1 MTPDPQPPTSHRPPA
16 SRTRRKALAG
26 GIATVAV
33 LAGAG
38 LLGGQP
44 WANAASSITFDTG
57 AGVTFAVNTT
67 NGNLTS
73 LKHDGTELTAAGQ
86 AAGQFESG
94 WSSAT
99 VTGKT
104 FNNGASI
111 LISATNASI
120 GVTQYYFARK
130 NDNTIYM
137 ATDITKALN
146 PGEARFITRLKSSL
160 LTSSPVAAR
169 TAGTTSTVEGSD
181 VFAFADGQT
190 ASKFYSSQRLIA
202 QAPFGAS
209 GNGHGAYIVPGNVD
223 MASGGPFFRDIEV
236 NDTGT
241 AVNITHYM
249 FSGHQQTEALRL
261 GLHGPYALALTDGE
275 SPAPRS
281 MDFLSAYLPGLLSD
295 ARRGGV
301 SGTAGGTWNGL
312 RATVALAGPNGQ
324 YWGQVKSGRF
334 VIGHVKPGTYTATLY
349 AGELAVGTTRTVTVT
364 AGATTS
370 LAMTG
375 SVPAAGTLF
384 QLGTFDGTPAG
395 FLNADKIETMHPSDS
410 RMSAWRSSGYS
421 VSNGAAKFP
430 MAEFKSVNSPMAL
443 NFTLSSVP
451 AAGVRLRIATT
462 SSFAGGRPAVTIGS
476 YSSPA
481 SASPAPADLD
491 SRNVTRGTWR
501 GVNTTYT
508 FTVPAG
514 ALKAGT
520 NTLSI
525 STISGSSGA
534 TFLSPNFIFDA
545 LALDPA

>member
-1 MTPDPQPPTSHRPPA
+1 MTPNSHRPPT
-16 SRTRRKALAG
+16 SRKRRKALAG
-26 GIATVAV
+26 GIASVAV
-33 LAGAG
+33 LAGIG

-57 AGVTFAVNTT
+57 TGVSFVVNTT
-67 NGNLTS
+67 NGNMTS
-73 LKHDGTELTAAGQ
+73 LKHNGTELTASGQ

-99 VTGKT
+99 VTGQT
-104 FNNGASI
+104 FNSGSSI
-111 LISATNASI
+111 LVSATNSSI

-137 ATDITKALN
+137 ATNITKALN

-160 LTSSPVAAR
+160 LTTSPVAAK
-169 TAGTTSTVEGSD
+169 TAGTTTTVEGSD
-181 VFAFADGQT
+181 VFAFAGGQT
-190 ASKFYSSQRLIA
+190 ASKFFSSQRLIT
-202 QAPFGAS
+202 QQPFGAS
-209 GNGHGAYIVPGNVD
+209 GSGHGAYLIPGNND
-223 MASGGPFFRDIEV
+223 MTSGGPFFRDIEV

-261 GLHGPYALALTDGE
+261 GLHGPYALALTDGA
-275 SPAPRS
+275 APTLHS
-281 MDFLSAYLPGLLSD
+281 MDFLSSYIPDLLSN
-295 ARRGGV
+295 AQRGGV
-301 SGTAGGTWNGL
+301 SGTASGSFNGL
-312 RATVALAGPNGQ
+312 GATVGLAGPNGQ
-324 YWGQVKSGRF
+324 YWGQVKAGQF

-349 AGELAVGTTRTVTVT
+349 AGELAVGSTKTITVA
-364 AGATTS
+364 AGATTA
-370 LAMTG
+370 LALTG

-395 FLNADKIETMHPSDS
+395 FLNADKIETEHPSDT
-410 RMSAWRSSGYS
+410 RMSAWTASGYS
-421 VSNGAAKFP
+421 VASGAAKFP

-443 NFTLSSVP
+443 SFTLASVP
-451 AAGVRLRIATT
+451 AGGAKLRIATT

-476 YSSPA
+476 YSSPS
-481 SASPAPADLD
+481 SASPAPANLD

-501 GVNTTYT
+501 GINTTYT
-508 FTVPAG
+508 FTIPAS
-514 ALKAGT
+514 ALKTGT

-525 STISGSSGA
+525 STISGSSGT
-534 TFLSPNFIFDA
+534 TFLSPNFIFDG

>member
-1 MTPDPQPPTSHRPPA
+1 MTPDPQFPSSHRRPA
-16 SRTRRKALAG
+16 SRKKRKALAG
-26 GIATVAV
+26 GIAAVAV

-57 AGVTFAVNTT
+57 TGLTFAVNTT
-67 NGNLTS
+67 NGNVTS
-73 LKHDGTELTAAGQ
+73 LKHDGTELTASGQ

-99 VTGKT
+99 VTSQS
-104 FNNGASI
+104 FNSGASI
-111 LISATNASI
+111 LVSATNSSI

-130 NDNTIYM
+130 NDNTLYM

-160 LTSSPVAAR
+160 LTTSPVAAK
-169 TAGTTSTVEGSD
+169 TSGTTSTVEGSD
-181 VFAFADGQT
+181 VFAFASGQT
-190 ASKFYSSQRLIA
+190 ASKFFSSQRLIA
-202 QAPFGAS
+202 QTPFGAS
-209 GNGHGAYIVPGNVD
+209 GNGHGAYIIAGNND
-223 MASGGPFFRDIEV
+223 MTSGGPFFRDIEV

-261 GLHGPYALALTDGE
+261 GLHGPYALAVTDGE
-275 SPAPRS
+275 SPTVHS
-281 MDFLSAYLPGLLSD
+281 MDFLSSYIPGLLSN
-295 ARRGGV
+295 AQRGGV
-301 SGTAGGTWNGL
+301 TGTASGSWNGL
-312 RATVALAGPNGQ
+312 KATVGLAGTNGQ
-324 YWGQVKSGRF
+324 YWGSVKSGKF
-334 VIGHVKPGTYTATLY
+334 VIGHIKPGTYTATLY
-349 AGELAVGTTRTVTVT
+349 AGELAVGTPKTITVT
-364 AGATTS
+364 AAATTS
-370 LAMTG
+370 LAVTG
-375 SVPAAGTLF
+375 NVPAAGTLF

-410 RMSAWRSSGYS
+410 RMGAWTASSYS
-421 VSNGAAKFP
+421 VASGAAKFP

-443 NFTLSSVP
+443 NFTLASVP
-451 AAGVRLRIATT
+451 ANGVKLRIATT
-462 SSFAGGRPAVTIGS
+462 SAFAGGRPAVTIGS
-476 YSSPA
+476 YSSPS
-481 SASPAPADLD
+481 SASPAPANLD

-501 GVNTTYT
+501 GINTTYT
-508 FTVPAG
+508 FTVPAS
-514 ALKAGT
+514 ALKAGS

-534 TFLSPNFIFDA
+534 TFLSPNFIFDG

>member
-1 MTPDPQPPTSHRPPA
+1 MTPDPRIP
-16 SRTRRKALAG
+16 SRTRRKLLAG

-33 LAGAG
+33 LAGVG

-44 WANAASSITFDTG
+44 WANAAANITFDTG
-57 AGVTFAVNTT
+57 AGVTFMVNAT
-67 NGNLTS
+67 NGNMTS
-73 LKHDGTELTAAGQ
+73 LKHDGTELTASGQ

-99 VTGKT
+99 VTGQT
-104 FNNGASI
+104 FDNGSSI
-111 LISATNASI
+111 LVSATNTSI

-130 NDNTIYM
+130 NDNTLYM
-137 ATDITKALN
+137 ATNITKALN

-160 LTSSPVAAR
+160 LTTSPVAAR

-181 VFAFADGQT
+181 VFAFANGRT

-202 QAPFGAS
+202 QTPFGAS
-209 GNGHGAYIVPGNVD
+209 GNGHGAYIIPGAVD

-261 GLHGPYALALTDGE
+261 GLHGPYALAITDGE
-275 SPAPRS
+275 SPTVHS
-281 MDFLSAYLPGLLSD
+281 MDFLSAYIPGLLSN
-295 ARRGGV
+295 AQRGGV
-301 SGTAGGTWNGL
+301 SGTASGSWNGL
-312 RATVALAGPNGQ
+312 KATVGLAGANGQ
-324 YWGQVKSGRF
+324 YWGQVKSGKF
-334 VIGHVKPGTYTATLY
+334 VIGHVRPGTYTATLY
-349 AGELAVGTTRTVTVT
+349 AGELAVGATKTITVA
-364 AGATTS
+364 AGATTTP
-370 LAMTG
+370 AMTG

-395 FLNADKIETMHPSDS
+395 FLNADKIETMHPSDT
-410 RMSAWRSSGYS
+410 RMSSWTASGYN
-421 VSNGAAKFP
+421 VSAGAATFP
-430 MAEFKSVNSPMAL
+430 MAEFKSVNSPVAL
-443 NFTLSSVP
+443 GFTLASVP
-451 AAGVRLRIATT
+451 ANGVRLRIGTT
-462 SSFAGGRPAVTIGS
+462 SSFAGGRPAVSIGS

-481 SASPAPADLD
+481 SASPAPANLD
-491 SRNVTRGTWR
+491 SRNITRGTWR

-508 FTVPAG
+508 FTIPAG
-514 ALKAGT
+514 ALKTGA

-525 STISGSSGA
+525 ATVSGSSGT